1 MIVKQVQ
8 TIIFSKDEQE
18 ALTKAA
24 NIIGLLCSE
33 LGEKCSRCPFN
44 KMCGES
50 DPSEV
55 ISKLGHEGRIIIEEQ
70 KERKEKNSFLFFF
83 DASSPV

>member
-24 NIIGLLCSE
+24 DIIGMLCSE
-33 LGEKCSRCPFN
+33 LDGKCSHCPFYT
-44 KMCGES
+44 MCEEA
-50 DPSEV
+50 DPHEV
-55 ISKLGHEGRIIIEEQ
+55 ISKLGHEGRIIIEE
-70 KERKEKNSFLFFF
+70 
-83 DASSPV
+83 